1 MSERPV
7 RRIAALLMAIVTLF
21 AFTSCEYKVKNEGK
35 AEKVYTCPSDNMYGL
50 EKIVVF
56 EDGITMVFDKRICD
70 KSKYAEFDEF
80 ETGDELFGKYFQMYG
95 NHYYDIHIS
104 NSFLVK
110 RGKYVA
116 SAFYYSD
123 NEKAICEE
131 KEFVICGMQIY
142 GKFIDINDGNIIL
155 SYEDWETVTDGH
167 LVIKQQY
174 DASTGKWGE
183 VEEEFFSA
191 WSEG

>member
-1 MSERPV
+1 
-7 RRIAALLMAIVTLF
+7 MAVITLF
-21 AFTSCEYKVKNEGK
+21 AFTSCEYKVENEDK
-35 AEKVYTCPSDNMYGL
+35 AVKVYTCPADNMYGL

-56 EDGITMVFDKRICD
+56 EDGITMVFDKSICD

-123 NEKAICEE
+123 DVKA
-131 KEFVICGMQIY
+131 GRIY
-142 GKFIDINDGNIIL
+142 ANTTAVLCFAGRMGTSFGRNYRL
-155 SYEDWETVTDGH
+155 PV
-167 LVIKQQY
+167 
-174 DASTGKWGE
+174 
-183 VEEEFFSA
+183 
-191 WSEG
+191 

>member
-1 MSERPV
+1 
-7 RRIAALLMAIVTLF
+7 MAIITLF
-21 AFTSCEYKVKNEGK
+21 AFTSCEYKVENEDK
-35 AEKVYTCPSDNMYGL
+35 ALKVYTCPSDNMYGL

-70 KSKYAEFDEF
+70 KSEYAEFDEF
-80 ETGDELFGKYFQMYG
+80 ETGDELFGKYMG
-95 NHYYDIHIS
+95 LRGKPYYDPHIS
-104 NSFLVK
+104 NSLLVK
-110 RGKYVA
+110 SGKYVA

-123 NEKAICEE
+123 NEKANCEE
-131 KEFVICGMQIY
+131 MGFVIGGMKIY

-155 SYEDWETVTDGH
+155 SYEDWETVSDGY

-183 VEEEFFSA
+183 VEEEFFST

>member
-1 MSERPV
+1 MELR
-7 RRIAALLMAIVTLF
+7 
-21 AFTSCEYKVKNEGK
+21 GK
-35 AEKVYTCPSDNMYGL
+35 P
-50 EKIVVF
+50 
-56 EDGITMVFDKRICD
+56 
-70 KSKYAEFDEF
+70 
-80 ETGDELFGKYFQMYG
+80 
-95 NHYYDIHIS
+95 YYYPHIS
-104 NSFLVK
+104 NSLLVK
-110 RGKYVA
+110 SGKYVA

-155 SYEDWETVTDGH
+155 SYEDWETVTDGF

-183 VEEEFFSA
+183 VEKEFFST